1 MGIAMKE
8 RWVMSMSKCRFGLLA
23 ALVLL
28 NCAGCFTKQVRTP
41 VASEKLEEFLHEV
54 RVTTPQNPHPLNSL
68 WNDGAAYLVTDFKA
82 RMPGDIVTVIISE
95 STDAISTATADNSR
109 TSQINTTIP
118 QMGGL
123 EKRIKE
129 LPNALSG
136 QGASTFAGK
145 GTTTRQSTL
154 NATVTARVREVLPNG
169 NLVIEGYRDVR
180 IHNEN
185 QSLSLSGIVR
195 PRDVSPNNE
204 VASGAV
210 AFMEVKLQGKGLVTD
225 NLKPGWLFRLLR
237 GISPF

>member
-1 MGIAMKE
+1 
-8 RWVMSMSKCRFGLLA
+8 
-23 ALVLL
+23 
-28 NCAGCFTKQVRTP
+28 
-41 VASEKLEEFLHEV
+41 
-54 RVTTPQNPHPLNSL
+54 
-68 WNDGAAYLVTDFKA
+68 
-82 RMPGDIVTVIISE
+82 
-95 STDAISTATADNSR
+95 
-109 TSQINTTIP
+109 
-118 QMGGL
+118 
-123 EKRIKE
+123 
-129 LPNALSG
+129 
-136 QGASTFAGK
+136 
-145 GTTTRQSTL
+145 
-154 NATVTARVREVLPNG
+154 VREVLPNG